1 MPCNSTVTT
10 VSVTVSAGAGLAFLF
25 GQQRRYEF
33 SVEARYGFGYGD
45 ILRNGTKYKGNPDRS
60 PLDNINV
67 FAAFYYRLGKEGI
80 RSAPSAAA
88 QQRMEQEA
96 ARHTLRRLNKM
107 LDKGKIPADTL
118 LLLTLPRDSAG
129 NIPIDST
136 TIEAVRLYQTAPSVP
151 DTLQGKPQS
160 DTLQTPQPTGSNK
173 RKSQPGST
181 APTNGTAPAT
191 GNGQANNAIPTN
203 TATAG
208 NGTMQQNGG
217 SRGNRNFGK
226 IFVPGYHRGKFSR
239 RDTAIV
245 LSAQPFP
252 RGKAPQPAEPPPD
265 RVLTM
270 AWKLPF
276 YRHLKNK
283 RP

>member
-10 VSVTVSAGAGLAFLF
+10 VSVTVSAGGPDSLSCSGSNAGTN
-25 GQQRRYEF
+25 
-33 SVEARYGFGYGD
+33 S
-45 ILRNGTKYKGNPDRS
+45 RS
-60 PLDNINV
+60 KRATGSATATSCATGPSTRAIPTVHRSTTSTYSPHSTTDWV
-67 FAAFYYRLGKEGI
+67 KEGI

-208 NGTMQQNGG
+208 NGPCSKTGKP
-217 SRGNRNFGK
+217 RNRNFGK

-252 RGKAPQPAEPPPD
+252 GEKDPNPRNRPD

-270 AWKLPF
+270 AWETAVLSAS
-276 YRHLKNK
+276 
-283 RP
+283 

>member
-10 VSVTVSAGAGLAFLF
+10 VSVTVSAGGAGLAFLF

-129 NIPIDST
+129 NIPYRFHDDRSGTPLPDCTVRTGHITGQT
-136 TIEAVRLYQTAPSVP
+136 TVRH
-151 DTLQGKPQS
+151 
-160 DTLQTPQPTGSNK
+160 TPN
-173 RKSQPGST
+173 
-181 APTNGTAPAT
+181 APTDRLKQKKITT
-191 GNGQANNAIPTN
+191 RKH
-203 TATAG
+203 
-208 NGTMQQNGG
+208 G
-217 SRGNRNFGK
+217 SDQRNRSG
-226 IFVPGYHRGKFSR
+226 
-239 RDTAIV
+239 
-245 LSAQPFP
+245 
-252 RGKAPQPAEPPPD
+252 D
-265 RVLTM
+265 R
-270 AWKLPF
+270 
-276 YRHLKNK
+276 K
-283 RP
+283 RASQ

>member
-1 MPCNSTVTT
+1 
-10 VSVTVSAGAGLAFLF
+10 
-25 GQQRRYEF
+25 
-33 SVEARYGFGYGD
+33 
-45 ILRNGTKYKGNPDRS
+45 
-60 PLDNINV
+60 
-67 FAAFYYRLGKEGI
+67 
-80 RSAPSAAA
+80 
-88 QQRMEQEA
+88 MEQEA

-208 NGTMQQNGG
+208 NGPCSKTG
-217 SRGNRNFGK
+217 SRGTETSAESSSPATTGANSAEEIQPSSF
-226 IFVPGYHRGKFSR
+226 
-239 RDTAIV
+239 
-245 LSAQPFP
+245 SAQPFP
-252 RGKAPQPAEPPPD
+252 GEKAPQPAEPP
-265 RVLTM
+265 RIG
-270 AWKLPF
+270 F
-276 YRHLKNK
+276 
-283 RP
+283 

>member
-1 MPCNSTVTT
+1 
-10 VSVTVSAGAGLAFLF
+10 
-25 GQQRRYEF
+25 
-33 SVEARYGFGYGD
+33 
-45 ILRNGTKYKGNPDRS
+45 
-60 PLDNINV
+60 
-67 FAAFYYRLGKEGI
+67 
-80 RSAPSAAA
+80 
-88 QQRMEQEA
+88 
-96 ARHTLRRLNKM
+96 M

-181 APTNGTAPAT
+181 APTNGTAPAGPCSKT
-191 GNGQANNAIPTN
+191 GKPREPKLRQNLRPRLPPGQIQPKRYSHRPLR
-203 TATAG
+203 TAFPPG
-208 NGTMQQNGG
+208 KRHPNP
-217 SRGNRNFGK
+217 RNR
-226 IFVPGYHRGKFSR
+226 
-239 RDTAIV
+239 
-245 LSAQPFP
+245 
-252 RGKAPQPAEPPPD
+252 PD